1 MNLIMIAIG
10 GAAGSVARYL
20 CVGFASRLLGAGFP
34 YGTFFVNVLGSFLMG
49 VAFWIMVSKLDGGAS
64 RWAPLI
70 MTGFLGGFTTFSAF
84 SLDGYLLVEEG
95 RLGAAAAYAISSVSL
110 ALLGLLL
117 GLIVA
122 RAWL

>member
-1 MNLIMIAIG
+1 MIAIG